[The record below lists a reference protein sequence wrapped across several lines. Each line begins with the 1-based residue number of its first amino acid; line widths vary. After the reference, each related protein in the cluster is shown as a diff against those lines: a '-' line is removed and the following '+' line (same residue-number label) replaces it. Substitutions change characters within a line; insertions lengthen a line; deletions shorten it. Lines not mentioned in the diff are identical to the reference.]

1 MKQRYATVDN
11 DPNFVILGTSEHK
24 NILIKTPPSTQ
35 KQSIGNELDDI
46 GMLIMLGE
54 AAVANNPDDFAMGLQ
69 LKSLQDREERL
80 RVEYEV
86 M

>member
-1 MKQRYATVDN
+1 MTEY
-11 DPNFVILGTSEHK
+11 K
-24 NILIKTPPSTQ
+24 NIMIKMPQSTQ

-54 AAVANNPDDFAMGLQ
+54 AAVANNPDDFVIGLQ

-80 RVEYEV
+80 KAEYDA